1 MSAPVVVMLRN
12 AYLHPEEEE
21 ALCRAN
27 LEKEFIWIIS
37 SRARKTFNNVLWC
50 LRECIARLH
59 LGHKCD
65 PRLGVS
71 ASQPQAERY
80 ILAAKHGGDA
90 LKANVTLLGDNVIQA
105 DVAIRHSKSAGG
117 VFRAVAQP
125 DVQWKLQQLQ
135 DLGNHIT
142 RASKLLFEADLRIF
156 GQCHYDQFTM
166 ESGELVLSAARATR
180 TEIAAARNAIVL
192 PRRKSL
198 LELSQFPPTRRFNP
212 ALPQDQ
218 LLSFYIS
225 SCRLVCASY
234 HMTPKPS
241 TPQGISMSI
250 TIAECHLP
258 FLEEVLHQLD
268 LAMTQ
273 IERLIGNM
281 EMCQPR

>member
-1 MSAPVVVMLRN
+1 MSISTSLSRSKLVRAKGTKFE
-12 AYLHPEEEE
+12 Y
-21 ALCRAN
+21 ALEYFD
-27 LEKEFIWIIS
+27 L
-37 SRARKTFNNVLWC
+37 VLWS
-50 LRECIARLH
+50 LRECIGRLH
-59 LGHKCD
+59 LGYKCD

-71 ASQPQAERY
+71 VSQPQAERY
-80 ILAAKHGGDA
+80 LLTGKHGGDA

-105 DVAIRHSKSAGG
+105 EVAIRHPKASGG
-117 VFRAVAQP
+117 MFRAIAQP

-142 RASKLLFEADLRIF
+142 RASKLLFEADRRLF
-156 GQCHYDQFTM
+156 ELSQSEQFTL
-166 ESGELVLSAARATR
+166 ESGELVLSAAKAAR
-180 TEIAAARNAIVL
+180 TEISAARNAIVL

-234 HMTPKPS
+234 HMTPKQS
-241 TPQGISMSI
+241 ALQGLSMTI

-258 FLEEVLHQLD
+258 YLEEVLQQLD

-273 IERLIGNM
+273 FEKLIGNM